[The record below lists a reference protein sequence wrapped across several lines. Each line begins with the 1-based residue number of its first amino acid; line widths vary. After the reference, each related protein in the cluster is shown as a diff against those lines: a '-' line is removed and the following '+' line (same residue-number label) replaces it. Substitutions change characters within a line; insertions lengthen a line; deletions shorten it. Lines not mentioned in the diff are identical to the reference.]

1 MPLISD
7 IGEIVSAYQE
17 IQRLDHLIDAAKNGH
32 IDVRI
37 NGSGQGEAMADA
49 VQREV
54 VSALRSQRA
63 ELVRGLQKWGFE
75 E

>member
-1 MPLISD
+1 MLISD

-17 IQRLDHLIDAAKNGH
+17 ITRLDHLIDAARSGKVSVAVNGA
-32 IDVRI
+32 
-37 NGSGQGEAMADA
+37 GLGEEAGDA

-54 VSALRSQRA
+54 VSFLRSKRS
-63 ELVRGLQKWGFE
+63 EIVRGLQKWGFE